1 MFRCLEIRNEFSYL
15 MGIEYFSL
23 FKGKLNLQGDEL
35 AWRAWTI
42 LILKSVCALSFP
54 IVESF
59 KNFDLVWNSQS

>member
-1 MFRCLEIRNEFSYL
+1 